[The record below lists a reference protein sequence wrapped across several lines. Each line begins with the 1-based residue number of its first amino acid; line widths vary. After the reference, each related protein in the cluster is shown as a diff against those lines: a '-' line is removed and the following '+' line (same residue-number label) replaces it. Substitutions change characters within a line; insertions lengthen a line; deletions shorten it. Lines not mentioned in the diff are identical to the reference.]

1 MTTVLRRHLINAF
14 INCYHFKNSIL
25 SFRQCHDRRRY
36 RAFLNNFTKNS
47 LPKDSV
53 SGAFFQKESPGNGR
67 QPASLTIE
75 AALALP
81 IFLLAAGLFFSFF
94 SAQLL
99 QLRFQKALDEIGEDV
114 AVWSYVL
121 DFADDYTGTDLLTLA
136 DGGALSGALAGDGED
151 LSALLSQDA
160 DLVHEVELFLFE
172 KGSALVW
179 QQLIKQWLI
188 GKAGRDRLDRS
199 VIQGGADGLSLSGST
214 LHGRELDLVLSYRI
228 CPLFGRAFG
237 ISSPVVQRSCRRLW
251 IGTKVVKTEEEET
264 EEAEQEETV
273 YVTEKGAAY
282 HKDLNCRVF
291 NVKPISVPLAA
302 VPSMRNEEGKIYYPC
317 DRCVEGRPDQ
327 LMVWLTDFGVRY
339 HYEADCPGLKRTI
352 IEIAI
357 SEAREKYR
365 PCGFCGGEP

>member
-1 MTTVLRRHLINAF
+1 MATVLRRYHNYLLNAF
-14 INCYHFKNSIL
+14 SCCCNHFKKSIL
-25 SFRQCHDRRRY
+25 SFRQCHDRKRY

-53 SGAFFQKESPGNGR
+53 SGAFFQK
-67 QPASLTIE
+67 ASLTVE

-81 IFLLAAGLFFSFF
+81 VILFAAGLFLSFF

-136 DGGALSGALAGDGED
+136 DGGALSGALAGNGED
-151 LSALLSQDA
+151 ISELLSQDA
-160 DLVHEVELFLFE
+160 DLVHELEVFLLE

-179 QQLIKQWLI
+179 QQMLKQWLI
-188 GKAGRDRLDRS
+188 GKVGRDKLDGS
-199 VIQGGADGLSLSGST
+199 VIRGGADGISLSGST
-214 LHGRELDLVLSYRI
+214 LHDRELDLVLSYRVT
-228 CPLFGRAFG
+228 PLFGQTFG

-251 IGTKVVKTEEEET
+251 IGTKVVKEEEEET
-264 EEAEQEETV
+264 EEEEQEEIV
-273 YVTEKGAAY
+273 YVTENGRAY
-282 HKDLNCRVF
+282 HKDLDCRVF
-291 NVKPISVPLAA
+291 HINPVCVPLAT
-302 VPSMRNEEGKIYYPC
+302 VPSLRNNEGKIYYPC
-317 DRCVEGRPDQ
+317 DRCVAGRPEQ

-339 HYEADCPGLKRTI
+339 HYESDCPGLKRTV

-357 SEAREKYR
+357 SEAREKYK